1 MSSRTRSLA
10 PTYFLSTYLVLIVP
24 DSGGDT
30 GMSKLKPQLFKSSA
44 VDAQELSD
52 GGVVLSAGRVMIS

>member
-1 MSSRTRSLA
+1 M
-10 PTYFLSTYLVLIVP
+10 LIVP